1 MIPGSDVC
9 QEVQVNV
16 RVVVPIAIAS
26 TISVMFLWI
35 ERDQQYGNDASNNLS
50 YKKMLRAMDLL
61 HCRERVVDEET
72 KEIKL

>member
-1 MIPGSDVC
+1 MC
-9 QEVQVNV
+9 QEVQVSV